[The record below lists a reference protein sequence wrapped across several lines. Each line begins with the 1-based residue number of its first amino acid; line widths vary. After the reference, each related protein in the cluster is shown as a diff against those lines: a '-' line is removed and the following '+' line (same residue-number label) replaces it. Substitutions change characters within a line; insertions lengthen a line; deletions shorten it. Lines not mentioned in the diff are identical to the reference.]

1 MYDILYVKK
10 RKKMLYSI
18 FKQFNIK
25 KYKIIY
31 KILRIIYK
39 NPI

>member
-1 MYDILYVKK
+1 MYDILYVKI

-25 KYKIIY
+25 KYYIQNI
-31 KILRIIYK
+31 K
-39 NPI
+39 NYI